1 MKTTLSLLAAGA
13 VASAAALSHAGP
25 AAAQADA
32 CKVYVQTA
40 VKLAQDNVTK
50 KCGFSGPEWST
61 DAGAQLKWCMG
72 VNADKWRGE
81 LPKRQA
87 MLAESCKPAGAAPAK
102 K

>member
-1 MKTTLSLLAAGA
+1 MKSAIALSAAGVLA
-13 VASAAALSHAGP
+13 VACYAGP

-40 VKLAQDNVTK
+40 VKLAQEAASK

-61 DAGAQLKWCMG
+61 DPKAQLSWCMG
-72 VNADKWRGE
+72 VSADRWRSD
-81 LPKRQA
+81 LPKRQQMVA
-87 MLAESCKPAGAAPAK
+87 QACKPAPAPPAVK